1 MAESIVGICVA
12 PRVAKTK
19 NGESYVAFDLSVK
32 GARTPV
38 RIWRSDLAPE
48 AGALVSLRCAVEST
62 YQGQEQWTA
71 EGWEEFEGD
80 RAEYEEHGNML
91 KGEEILGNIFTAL
104 HGFEDPAY
112 WLAVRAL
119 RSIEKPKLLAAAAAA
134 ARGHH
139 HARPGGLLE
148 HIGSMFECAVFLINH
163 YDYVYANFA
172 LDRGVLL
179 AAVVLHDLGK
189 LVEMSG
195 PYASE
200 YTTEGRLIGHIVI
213 GAEMVDRFAPPELSE
228 ERKRNLKHCI
238 LSHHGKLEWGSP
250 VVPQTPEAILL
261 HQIDM
266 LDSRMDPVLS
276 RAASGEKGW
285 VSMGYGK
292 SAYLGGE

>member
-1 MAESIVGICVA
+1 MAEKIVGICVA
-12 PRVAKTK
+12 PRVAQTK
-19 NGESYVAFDLSVK
+19 NGDSYVAFDLSVK

-38 RIWRSDLAPE
+38 RIWRSDSAPE
-48 AGALVSLRCAVEST
+48 AGALVELRCATEST

-71 EGWEEFEGD
+71 EGWEEHDGD
-80 RAEYEEHGNML
+80 RAEYEVESFGAEYRTVLMNRL
-91 KGEEILGNIFTAL
+91 NATADDPVSQTAL
-104 HGFEDPAY
+104 Q
-112 WLAVRAL
+112 AL
-119 RSIEKPKLLAAAAAA
+119 MDLDYDRLIVAPA
-134 ARGHH
+134 ARGNH
-139 HARPGGLLE
+139 HARPGGLLQ
-148 HIGSMFECAVFLINH
+148 HTHSMLQMAAGTANH
-163 YDYVYANFA
+163 YQMVYGPG
-172 LDRGVLL
+172 LIDEPLL
-179 AAVVLHDLGK
+179 IAAVVLHDLGK

-276 RAASGEKGW
+276 RAAAGEKGW

>member
-1 MAESIVGICVA
+1 MAENIVGICVG
-12 PRVAKTK
+12 PKVGETKTGK
-19 NGESYVAFDLSVK
+19 PYVSFDLQDMD
-32 GARTPV
+32 ARTPV
-38 RIWRSDLAPE
+38 RIWDSEHAPCPGMVVE
-48 AGALVSLRCAVEST
+48 LVSPTKGDWQGSPQYTATGWVESDEPRSNYVEPAT
-62 YQGQEQWTA
+62 MLRGEVILQGLLDA
-71 EGWEEFEGD
+71 MEGF
-80 RAEYEEHGNML
+80 
-91 KGEEILGNIFTAL
+91 I
-104 HGFEDPAY
+104 DPAICT
-112 WLAVRAL
+112 ARAAL
-119 RSIEKPKLLAAAAAA
+119 ESIEKLALLDAPA

-148 HIGSMFECAVFLINH
+148 HTWSMFQLADELINH
-163 YDYVYANFA
+163 YDYLYGNCAI
-172 LDRGVLL
+172 DRGVLI

-276 RAASGEKGW
+276 RAAAGEKGW

-292 SAYLGGE
+292 GVYLGGE